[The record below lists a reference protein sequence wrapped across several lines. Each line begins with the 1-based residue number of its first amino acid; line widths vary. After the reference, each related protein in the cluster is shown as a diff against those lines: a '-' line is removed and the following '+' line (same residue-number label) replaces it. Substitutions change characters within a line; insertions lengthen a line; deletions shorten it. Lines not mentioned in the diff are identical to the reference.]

1 MKISKAKLVDVKK
14 ANIEAVLKLGL
25 LSLEHAERLVDLNLR
40 NAKIA
45 LEHGTFSA
53 TALASVKDF
62 QGLIALQKE
71 LADAGIQE
79 TTEYSRAIHRVA
91 VDAEYDFSALAEVA
105 WTTHQ
110 GDRRMAQR
118 ASRLG
123 YRDENAGRM
132 RSRAARAQVASRLC
146 PLLGPLRGGGP

>member
-1 MKISKAKLVDVKK
+1 MKISKKQRIVAKK

-53 TALASVKDF
+53 TALGNVKDF
-62 QGLIALQKE
+62 RGLMALHKE
-71 LADAGIQE
+71 LADVGIQE

-91 VDAEYDFSALAEVA
+91 ADAEYDFSALAEVA
-105 WTTHQ
+105 WTTHTK
-110 GDRRMAQR
+110 AIEAWLNTR
-118 ASRLG
+118 AGS
-123 YRDENAGRM
+123 DFAM
-132 RSRAARAQVASRLC
+132 STQVV
-146 PLLGPLRGGGP
+146 

>member
-1 MKISKAKLVDVKK
+1 MGGYMKISKERLVVAKK

-53 TALASVKDF
+53 TALANVKDF
-62 QGLIALQKE
+62 RGLVALHKE
-71 LADAGIQE
+71 LADVGIQE

-91 VDAEYDFSALAEVA
+91 ADAEYDFSALTEVA
-105 WTTHQ
+105 WMTNTK
-110 GDRRMAQR
+110 AIK
-118 ASRLG
+118 AWLSAP
-123 YRDENAGRM
+123 AG
-132 RSRAARAQVASRLC
+132 SHIAARTQAA
-146 PLLGPLRGGGP
+146 

>member
-1 MKISKAKLVDVKK
+1 MGVHMKISKEQLVDVKK

-105 WTTHQ
+105 WTTHTKAI
-110 GDRRMAQR
+110 GAWLNAPAGSDIATRRT
-118 ASRLG
+118 
-123 YRDENAGRM
+123 
-132 RSRAARAQVASRLC
+132 
-146 PLLGPLRGGGP
+146 

>member
-1 MKISKAKLVDVKK
+1 MKISKEQLVVVKK

-45 LEHGTFSA
+45 LAHGTFSA
-53 TALASVKDF
+53 AALASVKDF
-62 QGLIALQKE
+62 RGLIALHRE

-91 VDAEYDFSALAEVA
+91 ADAEYDFSALTEVA
-105 WTTHQ
+105 WITNTKAIKAWLNAPAGSHIVTKN
-110 GDRRMAQR
+110 
-118 ASRLG
+118 ASC
-123 YRDENAGRM
+123 M
-132 RSRAARAQVASRLC
+132 
-146 PLLGPLRGGGP
+146 

>member
-1 MKISKAKLVDVKK
+1 MKTSKEQLGVVKK

-53 TALASVKDF
+53 TALATVKDF
-62 QGLIALQKE
+62 RGLMTLHRE

-79 TTEYSRAIHRVA
+79 TTEYSRAVHRVA
-91 VDAEYDFSALAEVA
+91 ADAEYDFSALAEVA
-105 WTTHQ
+105 WNTQTQ
-110 GDRRMAQR
+110 AIE
-118 ASRLG
+118 AWL
-123 YRDENAGRM
+123 NAPAGPGLALRT
-132 RSRAARAQVASRLC
+132 QVV
-146 PLLGPLRGGGP
+146 